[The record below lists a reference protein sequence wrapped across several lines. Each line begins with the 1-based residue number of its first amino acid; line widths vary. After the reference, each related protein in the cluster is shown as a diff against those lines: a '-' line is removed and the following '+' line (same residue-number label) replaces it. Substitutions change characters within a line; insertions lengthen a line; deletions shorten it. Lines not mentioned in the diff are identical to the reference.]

1 MGFRYL
7 LVNDQIPYILDR
19 IFRDILDSLDCKDK
33 GVWNRNRD
41 DDRREKMGD
50 AWDGLMGDVG
60 DDQMDVNKDLQMDE
74 RKELLNLLKDALH

>member
-19 IFRDILDSLDCKDK
+19 IFRDILDSLDCNDK
-33 GVWNRNRD
+33 GVWKNDRD
-41 DDRREKMGD
+41 DNRREKMGD

-60 DDQMDVNKDLQMDE
+60 DDQMDVNKDLHMDE
-74 RKELLNLLKDALH
+74 HKELLNLLKDALH